1 MARPDVNITQYD
13 IGAGA
18 RSSTEWIDGKRPK
31 VSSVT
36 GTVSN
41 GQSITISG
49 YFSSKRNGDWY
60 QGIYQP
66 AQAGTYPIPS
76 YGVTTSDSF
85 LGTGACI
92 VANTVLGLPWTAQGN
107 PIINFGNH
115 DECYY
120 SYMRKTVMNVWGDN
134 AEGLQIK
141 LERPLIKSGGHTGAL
156 SSIIFYNT
164 TGANSYAGTG
174 QTQMSWE
181 ANSAS
186 PSYGSPTNA
195 SLTEHFGAWV
205 RTWGYHRKNA
215 SSTSNGAVFYCIKN
229 ETSKTCYFNFTGGG
243 KNANDSRTGSS
254 SLTPFFNP
262 RYVAESSNGTYDG
275 IGQEFW
281 LPFFKRNSAQL
292 DMYVDGLIINDS
304 PESVWLINGT
314 NVDTAMATG
323 KAVHIPQSSRSGSTI
338 TATVWLGD
346 LLTSDNIY
354 VTVFNSNG
362 TYSTPVLARAAS

>member
-13 IGAGA
+13 IGEGS

-31 VSSVT
+31 VAGVT

-66 AQAGTYPIPS
+66 AQAGSYPIPS
-76 YGVTTSDSF
+76 YGVTVADSF

-92 VANTVLGLPWTAQGN
+92 VANTVIGQNWTLQSN
-107 PIINFGNH
+107 PIISLGSH

-120 SYMRKTVMNVWGDN
+120 SYMRKTIMNVWGDN
-134 AEGLQIK
+134 SPIPQIK
-141 LERPLIKSGGHTGAL
+141 LERPLVKSGGHAGAQAT
-156 SSIIFYNT
+156 IIFFGTAAGVYD
-164 TGANSYAGTG
+164 GTG
-174 QTQMSWE
+174 QTQCNWE
-181 ANSAS
+181 ANAPTSAYGE
-186 PSYGSPTNA
+186 PSNA
-195 SLTEHFGAWV
+195 ALGAHFNAWI
-205 RTWGYHRKNA
+205 RTWGYHKKN
-215 SSTSNGAVFYCIKN
+215 TDGVSNGGIFKCMKN
-229 ETSKTCYFNFTGGG
+229 ESTKTSYFNFVGGG
-243 KNANDSRTGSS
+243 KNQNDTRTGSS

-262 RYVAESSNGTYDG
+262 RYVAETTSETYDG

-281 LPFFKRNSAQL
+281 LPFFKQASTQL

-362 TYSTPVLARAAS
+362 TYSTPVLVRAAA